1 MKTKFFTP
9 ILGLA
14 LALAAP
20 GVTAQE
26 RAAAAQGPDPD
37 GTRSVV
43 SLYERTAQELAAE
56 VAELKRQLAEVRASA
71 AASQAATASQ
81 ARIAELDGRLAAAP
95 RAVAAQVAPAPGGA
109 DGPPA
114 RRGERAEPA
123 TLRFNFR
130 GAPVETVL
138 NYLSE
143 AAGFVIVLESPVKGT
158 IDMWSA
164 QPVGRQEAVQLLNLA
179 LDKNGYTATV
189 KGRNLIVRSKEDAR
203 KKNIPIRTG
212 NDPRDIPDNAEMV
225 MQIIPLER
233 IDATQAAADL
243 ATLLPSSATI
253 TANQDSNSLVVTDT
267 QSNIRHIVELVS
279 ALDGSSGSVASMK
292 VFTLKNADPNEMA
305 QLITNLFGTT
315 GATGGQPTPGQFG
328 QFGPFGPGAAA
339 ALAAA
344 AARGGRGGTTSTSNR
359 SGRTGTSG
367 SRRGTPVVA
376 VADPRTFSVIVTASR
391 EALQDIGEIITQ
403 LDSSSARKQKV
414 FVYTLENGDVKQV
427 EAVLRNLFQ
436 SSNARTT
443 TNNQADVLN
452 TRASSNT
459 QATGSNIQ
467 LGTGGIR

>member
-1 MKTKFFTP
+1 MKTTILP
-9 ILGLA
+9 PTLGLA

-20 GVTAQE
+20 CASAQD
-26 RAAAAQGPDPD
+26 AAASAGRLDEAS
-37 GTRSVV
+37 TRSVV
-43 SLYERTAQELAAE
+43 SLYERTAHEQAEEIAALKKELAEA
-56 VAELKRQLAEVRASA
+56 RASLAAPAAA
-71 AASQAATASQ
+71 AASQA
-81 ARIAELDGRLAAAP
+81 RITELEGRIAAP
-95 RAVAAQVAPAPGGA
+95 RNVFGQAAPGRTPEAPSG
-109 DGPPA
+109 
-114 RRGERAEPA
+114 RREEGGN
-123 TLRFNFR
+123 LRFNFR
-130 GAPVETVL
+130 GAPLETVL

-179 LDKNGYTATV
+179 LDKHGYTAALT
-189 KGRNLIVRSKEDAR
+189 GRNLVVRSKEDAR

-212 NDPRDIPDNAEMV
+212 NDPRQIPDNAEMV

-267 QSNIRHIVELVS
+267 QSNIRHIVELVA

-292 VFTLKNADPNEMA
+292 VFRLKNADPNEMA

-315 GATGGQPTPGQFG
+315 GTTGATATPGQFG

-344 AARGGRGGTTSTSNR
+344 ASRGGRGSTPGGTSRT
-359 SGRTGTSG
+359 GRTSSSG

-376 VADPRTFSVIVTASR
+376 VADPRTFSVLVTASR
-391 EALQDIGEIITQ
+391 EALDDIGEIITQ
-403 LDSSSARKQKV
+403 LDASAARKQKV

-427 EAVLRNLFQ
+427 EAVLKNLFQ

-467 LGTGGIR
+467 LGNGGVR

>member
-1 MKTKFFTP
+1 MKMTNLLP
-9 ILGLA
+9 IFGLA
-14 LALAAP
+14 LALVAPPTSAQDAAAP
-20 GVTAQE
+20 AGRLDE
-26 RAAAAQGPDPD
+26 AA
-37 GTRSVV
+37 TRSVV
-43 SLYERTAQELAAE
+43 SLYERTAQEQAE
-56 VAELKRQLAEVRASA
+56 AIVALKQELAEAR
-71 AASQAATASQ
+71 ASQATPAAVAASQ
-81 ARIAELDGRLAAAP
+81 ARIAELESRLASPP
-95 RAVAAQVAPAPGGA
+95 RAVAAQVAAAAAADAGGPRQPEPG
-109 DGPPA
+109 
-114 RRGERAEPA
+114 

-130 GAPVETVL
+130 GAPLETVL

-164 QPVGRQEAVQLLNLA
+164 QPVSRREAVQLLNLA
-179 LDKNGYTATV
+179 LDKHGYTAALN
-189 KGRNLIVRSKEDAR
+189 GRNLVVRSKEDAR

-212 NDPRDIPDNAEMV
+212 NDPREIPDNAEMV

-267 QSNIRHIVELVS
+267 QSNIRHIVELVA
-279 ALDGSSGSVASMK
+279 ALDGSAGSVATLK
-292 VFTLKNADPNEMA
+292 VFRLKNADPNEMA
-305 QLITNLFGTT
+305 QLITNLFGST
-315 GATGGQPTPGQFG
+315 GTAAGPTPGQFG

-344 AARGGRGGTTSTSNR
+344 AAGRGGRGGTTGTTGRTSR
-359 SGRTGTSG
+359 SGASG
-367 SRRGTPVVA
+367 GRRGTPVVA

-391 EALQDIGEIITQ
+391 EALADVGEIVAQ
-403 LDSSSARKQKV
+403 LDASAARKQKV

-427 EAVLRNLFQ
+427 EAVLKNLFQ

-467 LGTGGIR
+467 LGNGGVR